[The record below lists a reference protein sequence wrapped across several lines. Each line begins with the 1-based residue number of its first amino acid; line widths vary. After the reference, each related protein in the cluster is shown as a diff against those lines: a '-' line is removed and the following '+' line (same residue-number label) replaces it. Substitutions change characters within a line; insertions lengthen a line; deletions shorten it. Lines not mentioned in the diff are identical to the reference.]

1 MYISVIPWIFNILL
15 VATII
20 LLTGELLVARKD
32 EREAYNRMLEF
43 FGESDHGR
51 KLKKSLRQKFWES
64 RVAKSISPSKALLRV
79 GEYYS
84 PNMDALAS
92 TTESFEKGEESMDGK
107 NMIALTTCIKRWV
120 KDREIDRSHPQAQ
133 FVKVVE
139 EVGEIA
145 EGLAKKD
152 KQLITDGVGDVYVT
166 LVALCATLG
175 LEIDECVYQA
185 YKEIENRKGE
195 MVDGVFIKE
204 EDL

>member
-1 MYISVIPWIFNILL
+1 MYISVIPWIFNIVL
-15 VATII
+15 VGTII
-20 LLTGELLVARKD
+20 LLAGEVFSVRRD
-32 EREAYNRMLEF
+32 EREAYKQMLNS
-43 FGESDHGR
+43 FGKNEQSVG
-51 KLKKSLRQKFWES
+51 S
-64 RVAKSISPSKALLRV
+64 AKETSEDL
-79 GEYYS
+79 
-84 PNMDALAS
+84 ND
-92 TTESFEKGEESMDGK
+92 TEDEEESMDGK
-107 NMIALTTCIKRWV
+107 NMIALTNSIKRWV
-120 KDREIDRSHPQAQ
+120 KIRGIDRTHPQAQ
-133 FVKVVE
+133 FIKVVE

-195 MVDGVFIKE
+195 TVDGVFVKE

>member
-1 MYISVIPWIFNILL
+1 MIYISAAPWIFNIVL
-15 VATII
+15 VGTII
-20 LLTGELLVARKD
+20 LLAGEINVARKD
-32 EREAYNRMLEF
+32 ERGAYNRMLEF

-51 KLKKSLRQKFWES
+51 KKKPRES
-64 RVAKSISPSKALLRV
+64 QVAKGVRPDMI
-79 GEYYS
+79 E
-84 PNMDALAS
+84 
-92 TTESFEKGEESMDGK
+92 EFEKGEESMDGK
-107 NMIALTTCIKRWV
+107 NMIALTNSIKRWV
-120 KDREIDRSHPQAQ
+120 KIRGIDKAHPQAQ

-152 KQLITDGVGDVYVT
+152 KRLITDGVGDVYVT

-175 LEIDECVYQA
+175 LEIDECVYNA
-185 YKEIENRKGE
+185 YKEIETRKGE